1 MWAAAEAHL
10 IFVGYVDVG
19 RVTCSRPT
27 CIVNGHPVVRAL
39 LHAYQKVNS
48 NVTSS
53 LLKAT

>member
-19 RVTCSRPT
+19 RVTRSRPT

-53 LLKAT
+53 LLKPT